1 MQFLKR
7 NFHGQNAP
15 LYYTVLASRETLKI
29 ADLKQYNVYL
39 AYVLVYLNNVSF
51 NEVCVDF
58 FLRNI
63 QKLTKSKFRILTF

>member
-1 MQFLKR
+1 MVKTT
-7 NFHGQNAP
+7 P
-15 LYYTVLASRETLKI
+15 LYYTVLASRETLII

-39 AYVLVYLNNVSF
+39 AYVLIYLSNVSF

-63 QKLTKSKFRILTF
+63 RKLAKSKFRILTF